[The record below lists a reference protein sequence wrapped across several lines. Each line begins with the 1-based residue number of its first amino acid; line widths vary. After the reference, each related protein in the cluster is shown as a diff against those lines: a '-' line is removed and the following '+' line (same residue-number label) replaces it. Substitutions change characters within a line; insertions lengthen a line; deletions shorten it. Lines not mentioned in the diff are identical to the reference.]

1 MNFGTELF
9 LFIVR
14 DEIFINRL
22 VTFRLAQLYCVN
34 LISFRDFYAGQ
45 ANTRGRIVQQTK
57 RPLGSTV
64 LLNVQ
69 SPVSVFVDTNTR
81 GVTSVASLSI
91 DLKQMESNSRP
102 SFYRKEFFVV

>member
-69 SPVSVFVDTNTR
+69 SPVSVFVDTNTGGGGGNISR
-81 GVTSVASLSI
+81 ISLHRFEADGI
-91 DLKQMESNSRP
+91 KFTAKLL
-102 SFYRKEFFVV
+102 